1 MKRISAL
8 LLILLIAFS
17 CTACKPASQGE
28 QETTAHIHTQP
39 HTTEEITPTTVSEE
53 TSFTASVKESEPQ
66 PADTKPAESEK
77 TTQAESDTP
86 SQNTVKN
93 LYRGIISE
101 DTYTSPTTD
110 LNFTKPADWKFL
122 SDEELALKI
131 GVDAKELED
140 YVFPTTAD
148 RVPAVYD
155 MWATDPESGVS
166 ISVAYENMYVTTS
179 VALTT
184 DEYLEMLEGAFRNT
198 KGTELLGKYTVKLSG
213 QTYRKAIFQTET
225 GGTSTQSIY
234 YLRAMG
240 KFMNIVLVTIPAGAY
255 TPSTEKMFS

>member
-1 MKRISAL
+1 MKKCIAL
-8 LLILLIAFS
+8 LITALIIIS
-17 CTACKPASQGE
+17 CTACAPDTTPTDSTTAHTHSHTHTQETANTSSQ
-28 QETTAHIHTQP
+28 QETTHTQP
-39 HTTEEITPTTVSEE
+39 TAPKETQPQTT
-53 TSFTASVKESEPQ
+53 
-66 PADTKPAESEK
+66 PAESEK
-77 TTQAESDTP
+77 TTSAESDTP
-86 SQNTVKN
+86 QQNAEKN
-93 LYRGIISE
+93 LYRGTINGN
-101 DTYTSPTTD
+101 TYKSPTTN
-110 LNFTKPADWKFL
+110 LNFTKPADWEFL

-131 GVDAKELED
+131 GVDSKELED

-166 ISVAYENMYVTTS
+166 ISVAYENMYVTAS
-179 VALTT
+179 VAMTT
-184 DEYLEMLEGAFRNT
+184 DEYLEMLEGAFQNT